1 MRIVQ
6 INNSYIIKVET
17 LKVMV
22 TTCDIPSLSQVPMPL
37 KVLVNFRKKKKKGNY
52 KLNIKL
58 YNLCC

>member
-37 KVLVNFRKKKKKGNY
+37 KVLVNFCKKKKINY

-58 YNLCC
+58 YNLCF

>member
-22 TTCDIPSLSQVPMPL
+22 TTCDIPTLSQVPMPL
-37 KVLVNFRKKKKKGNY
+37 KVLVNFQKKKKINY

>member
-37 KVLVNFRKKKKKGNY
+37 KVLVNFCKKKKKINY